1 MKFILILYMC
11 SMTTGQCPN
20 NTISGYQFN
29 SYYDCVN
36 AGYSIAQKT
45 FRDLKKLEDWDKP
58 DFEKE
63 KIVVKFECKEIKVNA

>member
-1 MKFILILYMC
+1 MKYILILYMC
-11 SMTTGQCPN
+11 SLTTGQCPN
-20 NTISGYQFN
+20 NTVSGYPFN
-29 SYYDCVN
+29 SHYDCVN

-63 KIVVKFECKEIKVNA
+63 KIVVRFECKEIKVNA